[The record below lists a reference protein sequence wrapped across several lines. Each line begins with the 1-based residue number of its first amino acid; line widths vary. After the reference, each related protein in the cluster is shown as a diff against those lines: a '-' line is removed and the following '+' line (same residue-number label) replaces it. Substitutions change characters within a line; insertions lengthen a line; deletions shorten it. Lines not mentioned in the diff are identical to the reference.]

1 MFNTIYAGY
10 SPILSDGSAVVEVL
24 PEDVYPVV
32 EAFSGTSVIQAGY
45 FTPTDTGTHTFN
57 VDTSNG
63 AYLVIDGQVLVNTY
77 SNGTVSANISLTE
90 GQPVSIVY
98 SAPIGP
104 ENSINSVSYDVNG
117 RTNLDIQDTQ
127 LHTTMDLLSGPFITP
142 TAILSAVLES
152 STPDCVAP
160 IANIV
165 PTDISSNSLIAT
177 VPAPAIVLS
186 VSNVFYD
193 QVLSPGASTIAAVPA
208 PLTGFDSGVTSNTAT
223 VAPPTILPP
232 IIDPPAPVLDI
243 DIYGMNSIG
252 IAGSASSFNPGM
264 FNMSATVNI
273 NTDDS
278 APSSSGSGSGSG
290 DDSSVGSGQV
300 SVGPTYVGVNTN
312 TTAGY
317 STPPAQQ
324 YVRAKTIGMHI
335 SGMRPNTRLSVFFDG
350 INITNMCAPGDT
362 NIDYIRQSAEP
373 DIEWRLSGNKGDAI
387 TTDATGT
394 AVAVFNVPPLTF
406 TTGTKNIAAFNYTSP
421 TDSYQQKYANNTCRA
436 FSAFHSVNYDG
447 KSQED
452 VVIFATA
459 PADSGSSAN
468 NMSGRT
474 GGSVIGY
481 TTQPLCQ
488 SFYIGSDMS
497 KGQDG
502 VFLSSIDLYF
512 SAKSNTQPV
521 SIEIRSVEND
531 MPTKTIIPYSQV
543 TLPSSSVNIANSAT
557 SNSTYST
564 KFSFPQPVF
573 LRAGYY
579 YALAINPGG
588 QSPDYSVWTA
598 TVGKTTANGAVNANW
613 GQGKLYKSTSTSQT
627 WTSVPNQFLRFN
639 VNRTEYADV
648 FASNGTAVITN
659 GDYEFISFINPS
671 KIPFRVGEYVYQQ
684 PTAHVA
690 ICSVNTSSNTLTVNT
705 TAYGGLTAINP
716 TPLSDFA
723 VNDHIVVCGG
733 FPAVDPGNL
742 GRFNFNLFG
751 NAVTL
756 KVLSVGAGGMNLVF
770 GYANGA
776 AITGTPW
783 ANGACHV
790 YKVQP
795 GQLSYTPGSK
805 TVVGTGTRFDVNQNA
820 NERDNTNKR
829 PLIVHA
835 ANNTHWRHE
844 VLWPNNII
852 NATSLSLKN
861 TPLNS
866 IPANST
872 AIPIDAPAGK
882 VARID
887 YARNLI
893 VLEKSTANGSSGA
906 NSAANVYSSPTF
918 FATGRTLVGTS
929 SGATAIVSGVHDMI
943 INSAQPIVQ
952 TSAPQGTSITY
963 VANVTTSS
971 YAGIEYPNYKPD
983 RTNYFTNNEIII
995 ASKTNEVLK
1004 MNGRKSMI
1012 ITATLSSNSTLL
1024 TPTLDF
1030 IGDASLLTKSNIINS
1045 SAINEHK
1052 NNGLALSKSVSKPVT
1067 LSEGNDAEDITVY
1080 LTAYKPIGTN
1090 IIVYAKLLN
1099 AADGDKFE
1107 DKDWSVLRQ
1116 VTDATL
1122 FSDTANQNDY
1132 KEYEFTLPTN
1142 PVAVPAFELLTC
1154 NNSATIV
1161 STNGDTKWQQRFRNG
1176 QLVTLYSDIYASN
1189 FEVNQISTVNSNTN
1203 ITLSNP
1209 VTLANTSS
1217 AIIASMP
1224 YPYSAFK
1231 NSNNGN
1237 IVRYYNS
1244 TGSAFDSFRKFA
1256 IKIVFTSQSTNL
1268 VPKVADMRV
1277 LALSV

>member
-1 MFNTIYAGY
+1 MFNTIFAGY
-10 SPILSDGSAVVEVL
+10 SPILSNGAEVVTIL
-24 PEDVYPVV
+24 PEEVYPVV

-57 VDTSNG
+57 ISTGNG
-63 AYLVIDGQVLVNTY
+63 VYLAIDGQILANTY
-77 SNGTVSANISLTE
+77 SNGTVTANINLVAD
-90 GQPVSIVY
+90 QPVSIVY

-104 ENSINSVSYDVNG
+104 NNSINSVSYDVNG
-117 RTNLDIQDTQ
+117 RTNLEIQDTQ
-127 LHTTMDLLSGPFITP
+127 LHTPMDLISGPFITP
-142 TAILSAVLES
+142 TAILSTIIDA
-152 STPDCVAP
+152 STPAHVDP

-165 PTDISSNSLIAT
+165 PTDVTSNTLIAT
-177 VPAPAIVLS
+177 VPTPAIIPAVA
-186 VSNVFYD
+186 NVFYD
-193 QVLSPGASTIAAVPA
+193 SVLSPGGGTILSVPQ
-208 PLTGFDSGVTSNTAT
+208 PLSGFDAGITSNTST
-223 VAPPTILPP
+223 VTPPTILPP
-232 IIDPPAPVLDI
+232 IIDPPATTQI
-243 DIYGMNSIG
+243 DIWSMNSIG
-252 IAGSASSFNPGM
+252 IAGSASAFNPG
-264 FNMSATVNI
+264 FGNFSLTGNFA
-273 NTDDS
+273 TDDS
-278 APSSSGSGSGSG
+278 TASSGGDGSTSGNTN
-290 DDSSVGSGQV
+290 QV
-300 SVGPTYVGVNTN
+300 VVGPTYVGVNTN

-324 YVRAKTIGMHI
+324 YVRARTIGMHI

-350 INITNMCAPGDT
+350 INITNMCAPGDRDIT
-362 NIDYIRQSAEP
+362 YIRQAAEP
-373 DIEWRLSGNKGDAI
+373 DIEWRLIGKKGDAI
-387 TTDATGT
+387 TTDETGT
-394 AVAVFNVPPLTF
+394 AVAVFSVPPSTF
-406 TTGTKNIAAFNYTSP
+406 TAGTKNIAAFNYTSP
-421 TDSYQQKYANNTCRA
+421 TDNYQQKYANNTCRA
-436 FSAFHSVNYDG
+436 FSAFHSANFDG
-447 KSQED
+447 KSQDD

-459 PADSGSSAN
+459 PADTGSSAN

-474 GGSVIGY
+474 GGSVVGY

-488 SFYIGSDMS
+488 SFYVGSDMS
-497 KGQDG
+497 KEQDG
-502 VFLSSIDLYF
+502 VYLSSIDLYF
-512 SAKSNTQPV
+512 SAKSSTQPV

-543 TLPSSSVNIANSAT
+543 TLPASSVNIANNAAA
-557 SNSTYST
+557 NSTYAT
-564 KFSFPQPVF
+564 KFSFAQPVF

-598 TVGKTTANGAVNANW
+598 TLGQTTANGAVNSNW
-613 GQGKLYKSTSTSQT
+613 GQGKLYKSTSASST
-627 WTSVPNQFLRFN
+627 WTSVPNQFLKFN

-648 FASNGTAVITN
+648 FASNGTAVMVN

-671 KIPFRVGEYVYQQ
+671 KIPFQIGEFVYQQ

-690 ICSVNTSSNTLTVNT
+690 ICSVNTSSNTLTLNT
-705 TAYGGLTAINP
+705 TAYGNLTTINP

-742 GRFNFNLFG
+742 GRFNFSLFG
-751 NAVTL
+751 NSVTL
-756 KVLSVGAGGMNLVF
+756 KVLSVGAGGQNLVF

-776 AITGTPW
+776 AITGAPW
-783 ANGACHV
+783 SNGACHV

-795 GQLSYTPGSK
+795 GELSYTPGSK
-805 TVVGTGTRFDVNQNA
+805 TVVGTGTRFDVKQNA
-820 NERDNTNKR
+820 NEKDNTDKR

-835 ANNTHWRHE
+835 ANGTHWRHE
-844 VLWPNNII
+844 VLWPNNVV

-861 TPLNS
+861 TPLNP
-866 IPANST
+866 IPTNAK

-887 YARNLI
+887 YTRNLI
-893 VLEKSTANGSSGA
+893 VLEKSTANGVSGA

-918 FATGRTLVGTS
+918 FASGRTLVGTA
-929 SGATAIVSGVHDMI
+929 SGATAIISGVHDMI

-952 TSAPQGTSITY
+952 TAAPQGTSITY
-963 VANVTTSS
+963 AANVTTSS
-971 YAGIEYPNYKPD
+971 YAGIDYPNYKPD
-983 RTNYFTNNEIII
+983 RTNYFTNNEIIV
-995 ASKTNEVLK
+995 ASRTNEILK

-1030 IGDASLLTKSNIINS
+1030 IGDASLLAKTNIINS

-1052 NNGLALSKSVSKPVT
+1052 NNGAALSKSVSKPVT
-1067 LSEGNDAEDITVY
+1067 LSDGNDAEDLTVY

-1107 DKDWSVLRQ
+1107 DKDWSILRQ

-1122 FSDTANQNDY
+1122 YSDSTNQNDY
-1132 KEYEFTLPTN
+1132 KEFEFTLPTN
-1142 PVAVPAFELLTC
+1142 PVAVPSFDLLTC

-1161 STNGDTKWQQRFRNG
+1161 STNNDTKWQQRFRSG
-1176 QLVTLYSDIYASN
+1176 QLVTLYSDIYGSN
-1189 FEVNQISTVNSNTN
+1189 FEVNQISSVNSNTN

-1209 VTLANTSS
+1209 VTLANTTS

-1256 IKIVFTSQSTNL
+1256 IKIVFTSQATNL